1 MNVLQGKGTFT
12 WKNTGKKYTGEWMN
26 NRMHGKGHMIYSDG
40 KEYIGDFDNDLRHGQ
55 GLYKFGDEREY
66 EGGWFKGK

>member
-1 MNVLQGKGTFT
+1 
-12 WKNTGKKYTGEWMN
+12 MN
-26 NRMHGKGHMIYSDG
+26 NKMHGKGHMIYPDG